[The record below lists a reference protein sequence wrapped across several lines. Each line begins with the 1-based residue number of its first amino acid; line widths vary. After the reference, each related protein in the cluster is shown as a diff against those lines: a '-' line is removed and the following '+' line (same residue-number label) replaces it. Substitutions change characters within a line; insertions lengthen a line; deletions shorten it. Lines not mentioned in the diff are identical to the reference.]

1 MIQIYRHIMNT
12 GGEGMFK
19 DDYKKAQ
26 EAMHDLTEACF
37 ANHKA
42 ASDGW
47 EHGEPVKAWWDASG
61 TLCIEYKSG
70 KWWHYNANGEWW

>member
-1 MIQIYRHIMNT
+1 
-12 GGEGMFK
+12 
-19 DDYKKAQ
+19 
-26 EAMHDLTEACF
+26 MHDLTEACF

-61 TLCIEYKSG
+61 TLCIEYESG

>member
-1 MIQIYRHIMNT
+1 
-12 GGEGMFK
+12 MFK

-26 EAMHDLTEACF
+26 ETMHDLTEACF

-61 TLCIEYKSG
+61 TLCIEYESG
-70 KWWHYNANGEWW
+70 NGGTTMQTVNGGKLAYQLAYQFAY